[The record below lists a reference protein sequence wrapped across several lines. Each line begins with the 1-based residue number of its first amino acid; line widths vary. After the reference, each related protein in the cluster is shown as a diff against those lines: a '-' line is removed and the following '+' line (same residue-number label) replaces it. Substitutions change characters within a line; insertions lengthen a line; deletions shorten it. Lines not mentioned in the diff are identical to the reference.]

1 MTVEVQTWKTLEK
14 TYGMIKPDAVRAG
27 KVDAILKA
35 AEDAGFV
42 VVKAQHTQ
50 LTRERAGAFYAEH
63 KGKPFYDTLV
73 GFMSGGP
80 IVACCLA
87 KTNAIADW
95 RELMGPTNT
104 LKAREEAPNSLRARF
119 GTDGTMNATH
129 GSDSPASA
137 MRELKFFFP
146 NLTLDPVPEGAAAR
160 EYIKDNL
167 TPTLVKGLA
176 ALCKEKPS
184 AGKLE
189 AVQWLADWLLANN
202 PNKAQSFA
210 ESELYLDPDNEE
222 EDNFFETEA
231 EPEAAIDAEDVA
243 AAVDDLEEQA
253 KAAMTVQ
260 SHFRGHQARKQV
272 KARRAAAA
280 SSDVSGG
287 VVVLETHTA
296 AAGDDFGYGTE
307 ADHKAAATVQASF
320 RGHKARKET
329 KKMKAEENAAATKL
343 QSGFRG
349 HQDRKRV
356 AAMKKGEAKAAEDAA
371 AAEVAPAAE
380 EAPAADA

>member
-35 AEDAGFV
+35 AEHAGFI
-42 VVKAQHTQ
+42 VVKTQQQQ
-50 LTRERAGAFYAEH
+50 LTPERAGEFYAEH
-63 KGKPFYDTLV
+63 KGKPFYDNLV
-73 GFMSGGP
+73 GFMSSGP

-104 LKAREEAPNSLRARF
+104 FKAQEEAPDSLRARF

-146 NLTLDPVPEGAAAR
+146 NIILDPVPEGAAAR
-160 EYIKDNL
+160 EYIKENL

-176 ALCKEKPS
+176 ALCKAKPS
-184 AGKLE
+184 ASKLE

-210 ESELYLDPDNEE
+210 ESELRLDPENEE
-222 EDNFFETEA
+222 DDNFFETEDVPVA
-231 EPEAAIDAEDVA
+231 PIDAQDVA
-243 AAVDDLEEQA
+243 AALDDLEEQA
-253 KAAMTVQ
+253 KAACSVQ
-260 SHFRGHQARKQV
+260 SHFRGHMARKKV
-272 KARRAAAA
+272 KERRAAAA
-280 SSDVSGG
+280 TGTTEGG
-287 VVVLETHTA
+287 VMVLESHTA
-296 AAGDDFGYGTE
+296 AGAEQFDFGTE
-307 ADHKAAATVQASF
+307 EDAKAATTVQASF
-320 RGHKARKET
+320 RGHKARQET
-329 KKMKAEENAAATKL
+329 KHMKAQENAAATKV

-349 HQDRKRV
+349 HQDRKKV
-356 AAMKKGEAKAAEDAA
+356 AAMKAGEAKAAVGA
-371 AAEVAPAAE
+371 
-380 EAPAADA
+380 EAPATEA